1 MVSFATTFSHCK
13 GCLLTLLIIFFIV
26 EKKFCL
32 FRFHLFVFVF
42 IPLLFEMGHR
52 RSCYYLCKSIL
63 PMFSSLRFIVS
74 GLIFRSLFH
83 FEFIF
88 EYGIRKSS
96 NLILLHTAAQFSQNH
111 LVKRF
116 FFFFIAYFCL
126 FCQRY
131 GACCCCSSV
140 IESYSSLCNPI
151 DCSTPSFPFF
161 HYFLEFAQT
170 HVY

>member
-111 LVKRF
+111 LVKRLSF
-116 FFFFIAYFCL
+116 FFHCILLPLLSKIRCLLLLFF
-126 FCQRY
+126 
-131 GACCCCSSV
+131 S
-140 IESYSSLCNPI
+140 
-151 DCSTPSFPFF
+151 
-161 HYFLEFAQT
+161 H
-170 HVY
+170 

>member
-111 LVKRF
+111 LVKRLSF
-116 FFFFIAYFCL
+116 FFSLHTFASFVKDTVPVAVVLQSLSHIHL
-126 FCQRY
+126 F
-131 GACCCCSSV
+131 A
-140 IESYSSLCNPI
+140 IP
-151 DCSTPSFPFF
+151 
-161 HYFLEFAQT
+161 
-170 HVY
+170 